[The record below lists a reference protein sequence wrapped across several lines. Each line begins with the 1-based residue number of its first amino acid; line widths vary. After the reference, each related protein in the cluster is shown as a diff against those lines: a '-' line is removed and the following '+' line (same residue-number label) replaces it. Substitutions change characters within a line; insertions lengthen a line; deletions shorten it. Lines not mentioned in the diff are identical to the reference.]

1 MLTDAHELLS
11 KVGKSMDPSGYFQ
24 NTKIIEHPFN
34 ISDIIATR
42 MVKDNWKDYFFQG
55 QNLKI
60 GEVSFIQYSPT
71 YKTSTLLNISFTYNT
86 EINIKSSLDI
96 SMALALNK

>member
-11 KVGKSMDPSGYFQ
+11 KVGKSMDPSGYFR
-24 NTKIIEHPFN
+24 NTKIITHPFN
-34 ISDIIATR
+34 LGDIIATR

-60 GEVSFIQYSPT
+60 GEVSLIQYSPT
-71 YKTSTLLNISFTYNT
+71 LKIDTILNISFTYNT
-86 EINIKSSLDI
+86 ETNIKSSLD
-96 SMALALNK
+96 SK